1 MLKLLDCNN
10 FWSPSGGGVRRYH
23 LEKMDYFKSR
33 SDVHYVF
40 VMHDDKTYTEQI
52 GENAFIEHIE
62 VPKVWGNW
70 EYRYVIRKGPIELV
84 ILKHRP
90 DIIEVGSPYFMPRI
104 VHSILKKNKLRSK
117 AFGFWHAD
125 FPITYVR
132 RFLENTPLGLANK
145 GEYLAWRYARK
156 HYNRMDGVL
165 VASEFVKN
173 RMEVNGIEKLHFT
186 PLGVNK
192 VLFHPDR
199 RNTGLINDLKAG
211 NPDRLILFFPH
222 RFSKEKGLHVLLR
235 AYEMILEMLEVP
247 PALVLAGTGPYEKM
261 VIEAAEKHKHI
272 HFKGF
277 IESKKEMAEYYAS
290 SDLGFALSGWETF
303 GLSLVEALSSGL
315 PLIAAGDGAA
325 REHIEKSKAGLILD
339 EVTPDQLADAI
350 VRFSRIDRRKLSENA
365 RKYAAQ
371 LSWESCFDR
380 QLDIYQRAVEVSKRM
395 VH

>member
-70 EYRYVIRKGPIELV
+70 EYRYVIRKGPIERV

-104 VHSILKKNKLRSK
+104 VHSIVKRNKLRSMV
-117 AFGFWHAD
+117 FGFWHAD
-125 FPITYVR
+125 FPVTYVR

-145 GEYLAWRYARK
+145 GEQLAWRYARK

-165 VASEFVKN
+165 VASKTVKN
-173 RMEVNGIEKLHFT
+173 RMEENEIEKLHFT
-186 PLGVNK
+186 PLGVNN
-192 VLFHPDR
+192 VLFHPGQ

-211 NPDRLILFFPH
+211 NLDRLILFFPH

-247 PALVLAGTGPYEKM
+247 PALVLAGTGPFESS
-261 VIEAAEKHKHI
+261 VREAAAKYEHV

-277 IESKKEMAEYYAS
+277 IESKQEMAEYYAS
-290 SDLGFALSGWETF
+290 SDLGFALSNWETF

-325 REHIEKSKAGLILD
+325 RDHIEKSKAGLILD

>member
-33 SDVHYVF
+33 SDVHYIF
-40 VMHDDKTYTEQI
+40 VMHDNKTYTEQI
-52 GENAFIEHIE
+52 NDHTYVEHIE

-70 EYRYVIRKGPIELV
+70 EYRYLIRKWPMARV
-84 ILKHRP
+84 ILEHQP

-104 VHSILKKNKLRSK
+104 IHSIVKRNKLQSK
-117 AFGFWHAD
+117 VFGFWHAD
-125 FPITYVR
+125 FPVTYAR
-132 RFLENTPLGLANK
+132 RFLKNTPLGLANR
-145 GEYLAWRYARK
+145 GEQLAWWYARK

-165 VASEFVKN
+165 VASEVIKM
-173 RMEVNGIEKLHFT
+173 RMERNGMNNLHFT
-186 PLGVNK
+186 PLGVNNE
-192 VLFHPDR
+192 LFHPDK
-199 RNTGLINDLKAG
+199 RNTGLITDLKAG
-211 NPDRLILFFPH
+211 NPERLILFFPH

-235 AYEMILEMLEVP
+235 AYEMILEMLDVP
-247 PALVLAGTGPYEKM
+247 PALVLAGTGPYEKL
-261 VIEAAEKHKHI
+261 VKEAAAKYKHV

-277 IESKKEMAEYYAS
+277 IENKREMAEYYAS
-290 SDLGFALSGWETF
+290 SDLGFALSEWETF

-315 PLIAAGDGAA
+315 SLIVAGEGAA
-325 REHIEKSKAGLILD
+325 REHVESSKAGLILD
-339 EVTPDQLADAI
+339 EVNPDQLADAI
-350 VRFSRIDRRKLSENA
+350 VRFSKLDRYKLSENA

-380 QLDIYQRAVEVSKRM
+380 QLDIYQRAIEVNKRM